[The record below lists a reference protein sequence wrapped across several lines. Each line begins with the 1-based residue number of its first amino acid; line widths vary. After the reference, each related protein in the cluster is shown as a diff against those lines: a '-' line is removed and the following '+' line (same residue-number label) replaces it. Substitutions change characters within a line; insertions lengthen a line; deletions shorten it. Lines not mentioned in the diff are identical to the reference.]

1 MVQIPRLTEW
11 RKARALTQVELAERA
26 GVSARTVAGLEA
38 GDSARLRTVRKLA
51 EGLGVPVEELTEPPP
66 SGREQF
72 LSVQVQGLQNI
83 EEISEFIGELVG
95 SADEWKEISVE
106 ERESRLAH
114 LRRVVGLLREASQN
128 ATAAAREALAIER
141 GDPPEADTEDEPPAK
156 RNPGQDRLAALLSTL
171 EHTGTG

>member
-1 MVQIPRLTEW
+1 LR
-11 RKARALTQVELAERA
+11 ELREIRRRRGLSQADLSAMTGVAEFTI
-26 GVSARTVAGLEA
+26 SELEA
-38 GDSARLRTVRKLA
+38 GKRDPRPSTLRKLA
-51 EGLGVPVEELTEPPP
+51 AALEVQVEELTEPPP
-66 SGREQF
+66 SGTEQF

-114 LRRVVGLLREASQN
+114 LRRVVGLLQEASQN